1 MPFPSINVNL
11 KVYQV
16 WQWKSEFV
24 DGLIDYPRKDKDVP
38 ETPKSQRYVS
48 RPGLEKLFTKIV
60 LQIRKARDRRIIE
73 AVEEYGYTQRKVA
86 DHLGL
91 HFSSV
96 SRIMDGKNR
105 MQRK

>member
-1 MPFPSINVNL
+1 
-11 KVYQV
+11 
-16 WQWKSEFV
+16 V
-24 DGLIDYPRKDKDVP
+24 DGLIDYLGKHKDVP
-38 ETPKSQRYVS
+38 EIPKSQRYVS
-48 RPGLEKLFTKIV
+48 RPGLQKLFTKNI
-60 LQIRKARDRRIIE
+60 LQIRKTRDGKIIE

-96 SRIMDGKNR
+96 SSIMSQKSR